1 MLGCLYEVLTSITNS
16 TCPRITNM
24 YKVYGG
30 QGLNSKFGKG
40 SSEAQKTL
48 GFARSIFPFTFSARR
63 VFFWQKQQYVS
74 MNQEV
79 SSYCIFN
86 FVFFFAVGY
95 ITSKCQSLAP
105 GSELL
110 FQLPYLPQLL
120 WYWRSEEKKS

>member
-1 MLGCLYEVLTSITNS
+1 MLGDGLYEVLTSITNS
-16 TCPRITNM
+16 TCPSITNM

-40 SSEAQKTL
+40 PSEAQKTF
-48 GFARSIFPFTFSARR
+48 GFARSICLFTFSARQ
-63 VFFWQKQQYVS
+63 VFFVAKTAVHR
-74 MNQEV
+74 EV
-79 SSYCIFN
+79 SSYYIFN
-86 FVFFFAVGY
+86 FVFFLAVGY

-105 GSELL
+105 GTELL